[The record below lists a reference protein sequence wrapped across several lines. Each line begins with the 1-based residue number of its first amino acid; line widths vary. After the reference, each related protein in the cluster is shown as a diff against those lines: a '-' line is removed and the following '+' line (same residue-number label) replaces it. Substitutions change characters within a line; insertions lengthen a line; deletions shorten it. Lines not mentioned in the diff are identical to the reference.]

1 MKKNG
6 FTLVE
11 LISVLVILAV
21 IALITVPALLNVIK
35 DSKQKA
41 YDRNITM
48 IKIAM
53 ENWKNK
59 NSSLLPKKGE
69 KIYLTI
75 SELKHES
82 FLDQTLMNPLTELPF
97 PNDMLL
103 TISNDNAG
111 YQYFIDV
118 NSGTDTDNYEG
129 PTPYLI
135 SDMPI
140 KRVLNVGDTY
150 SYANVYAYKGDGTE
164 DNVEINKSVIGGGN
178 VSTAAPGKYHVL
190 YKATIDD
197 IPVALVETVI
207 VESSDYVCT
216 PVTVMSSGTYTIG
229 DIYSCD
235 PGDGTNRT
243 FYVLSNMN
251 ESVSLIMDR
260 NLGGNVAW
268 NADNKLEEGPVT
280 ALAYLHNATMN
291 WINVSTYLPE
301 ATTLAFVS
309 NYTGWTPASPS
320 NVLAGWL
327 HNNINCRVNTCTEQ
341 VNVNEDG
348 TTLGYW
354 TTTPFENGKAYQVHM
369 SGKLETEHVITDDNY
384 YGVRPV
390 IVVSK
395 DRINN

>member
-1 MKKNG
+1 MKRNG

-11 LISVLVILAV
+11 LISVMVILAV

-35 DSKQKA
+35 DTKQKA

-59 NSSLLPKKGE
+59 NSNLLPKKGE
-69 KIYLTI
+69 MIYLTI
-75 SELKHES
+75 SELKHEGY
-82 FLDQTLMNPLTELPF
+82 LEQDVYNPLTEKPF

-103 TISNDNAG
+103 TIKNDVGG
-111 YQYFIDV
+111 YQYGVDV
-118 NSGTDTDNYEG
+118 NSGTATNKYEG
-129 PTPYLI
+129 PTPYLL
-135 SDMPI
+135 SDNSL
-140 KRVLNVGDTY
+140 KRVFRVGETY
-150 SYANVYAYKGDGTE
+150 TDANVYAYQGNGTE
-164 DNVEINKSVIGGGN
+164 VNVEINKEIIGGTN
-178 VSTAAPGKYHVL
+178 ISTSTPGTYYVI
-190 YKATIDD
+190 YKAVIDE
-197 IPVALVETVI
+197 ITVALVENVI
-207 VESSDYVCT
+207 VEPSDFVCT
-216 PVTVMSSGTYTIG
+216 PVSVMHSGIYTIG

-235 PGDGTNRT
+235 PGDGVDRT

-268 NADNKLEEGPVT
+268 NENDKLEEGPSSAT
-280 ALAYLHNATMN
+280 TYLHNATSD
-291 WINVSTYLPE
+291 WINVATYLPE
-301 ATTLAFVS
+301 ATTLAFAS
-309 NYTGWTPASPS
+309 GYTSWTPGTVSQ
-320 NVLAGWL
+320 VLAGWL

-341 VNVNEDG
+341 VNVNDNG

-354 TTTPFENGKAYQVHM
+354 TTTPFEDHTAYQVNLN
-369 SGKLETEHVITDDNY
+369 GKLETEHVITDNNY
-384 YGVRPV
+384 YGIRPV